1 MKIFAAIDVGSYEIG
16 MKIFQMS
23 KKYGMKEIDTIRHRI
38 DLGTDTYTSG
48 KISYAHM
55 EELCEILKGFTGIMA
70 SYKVDAY
77 RAYGTSAIRET
88 KRTDV
93 VLDQIHLRTGLSV
106 EVLSNSEQRFLDYK
120 SVALKGGGIFDEII
134 HSGTIFVDIGGGS
147 TQVSIF
153 RNAKLITTV
162 NLQLGILKI
171 RERLTRLEPRRS
183 QYDELLSEI
192 IENELHSLRK
202 LYLKGM
208 DIRNIIVVD
217 DYLPY
222 IIHRIGERDNPDF
235 VTSSQYLDYLETLK
249 LMNHE
254 EVSKLVGIPPENSSL
269 LMPSAT
275 FIKHFINSTNAEKIW
290 IPGVSLSDGIAYD
303 YAERTRII
311 ETGHD
316 FDQDIL
322 TSADQ
327 IAARYQCSH
336 AISTSILQVSLAIFD
351 SMKKFHGL
359 NRRARL
365 LLELAARLRECGS
378 FISVSSPAESA
389 YSIIMGTEIIGL
401 SHNERE
407 MVALSVM
414 DSFPGEVN
422 YTRAANIPNEN
433 TRLIVVKLS
442 VILGLAAGLAIN
454 PKKSYSDV
462 HAQLKERELIITV
475 YSTEE
480 IVLERFMASVG
491 AKAFEE
497 VFGIRPVIRSRITG
511 RRPVASRPE

>member
-23 KKYGMKEIDTIRHRI
+23 KKYGMKEIDYIRHRI
-38 DLGTDTYTSG
+38 DLGTDTYTTG
-48 KISYAHM
+48 KISYDHM
-55 EELCEILKGFTGIMA
+55 EELCEILKGFTGIME
-70 SYKVDAY
+70 SYRVDAY

-88 KRTDV
+88 RRTDV

-120 SVALKGGGIFDEII
+120 SVALKGGGIFDKII

-153 RNAKLITTV
+153 RNAGLITTV
-162 NLQLGILKI
+162 NLRLGILKI
-171 RERLTRLEPRRS
+171 RERLTRMEPRRS

-202 LYLKGM
+202 LYLQDM

-222 IIHRIGERDNPDF
+222 ILHRIGERENPDF
-235 VTSSQYLDYLETLK
+235 VTSAQYLDYLEKMK

-275 FIKHFINSTNAEKIW
+275 FIQHFINSTNAEKLW

-316 FDQDIL
+316 FDRDIL

-327 IAARYQCSH
+327 IAARYRCSQTII
-336 AISTSILQVSLAIFD
+336 ASILQVSLAVFD

-365 LLELAARLRECGS
+365 LLELSARLRECGS
-378 FISVSSPAESA
+378 FISVSAPAESA

-401 SHNERE
+401 SHKERE
-407 MVALSVM
+407 MVALSVLE
-414 DSFPGEVN
+414 SFPGEAG
-422 YTRAANIPNEN
+422 YTRAFNSSDE
-433 TRLIVVKLS
+433 TFRLTVVKLS
-442 VILGLAAGLAIN
+442 AILRLSSGLAIN
-454 PKKSYSDV
+454 PRKKYRSV
-462 HAQLKERELIITV
+462 RAAIKERELIITV
-475 YSTEE
+475 ESAEE
-480 IVLERFMASVG
+480 TVLERFMALEG

-497 VFGIRPVIRSRITG
+497 VFGIRPVIKSKMVT
-511 RRPVASRPE
+511 